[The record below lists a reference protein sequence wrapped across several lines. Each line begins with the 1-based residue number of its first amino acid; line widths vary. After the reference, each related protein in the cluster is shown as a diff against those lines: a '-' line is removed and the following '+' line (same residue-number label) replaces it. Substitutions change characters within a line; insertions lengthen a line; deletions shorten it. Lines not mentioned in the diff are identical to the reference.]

1 MRTSY
6 FNCNYIFLRIYS
18 ESAMSII
25 SECGYMVV
33 TLYQLVLQ
41 YNNIFKK
48 HRGKWGKGKR
58 KISSV
63 SQGVDIVN
71 MVIFRYYSYFRG

>member
-41 YNNIFKK
+41 ITIFSKNMGESGVK
-48 HRGKWGKGKR
+48 GNGKFQ
-58 KISSV
+58 V
-63 SQGVDIVN
+63 SPKVWIL
-71 MVIFRYYSYFRG
+71 